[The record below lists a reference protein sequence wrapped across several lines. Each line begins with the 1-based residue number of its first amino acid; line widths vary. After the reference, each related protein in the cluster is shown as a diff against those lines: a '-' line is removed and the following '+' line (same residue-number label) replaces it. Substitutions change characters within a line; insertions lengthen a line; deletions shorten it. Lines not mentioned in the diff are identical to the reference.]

1 MAGMRPANRIWS
13 IKLMGIFELME
24 EHGHDEVLFCYNKP
38 TKLKAIIAIH
48 NTTLGNAVGGCRLRR
63 YESETEALKDALTLS
78 RIMTYQSSV
87 ADSDTGG
94 GKAVLCKDFDEE
106 TDEAYFRAFG
116 RFVEGLKGKFITYPD
131 LGTDTQDMK
140 YIKRETS
147 YVLPYES
154 PSGIKAESADLT
166 AHGVYWGMKACVKE
180 LYGVSSLD
188 GLTIAIQ
195 GVGSVGK
202 KLVQCLKQE
211 KVKLVVTDL
220 NYDSIKDVQDK
231 HPDTLVVR
239 PDQILSTPCDV
250 LSPCALG
257 GVITEENMDQLKCKV
272 IAGAAYNIVED
283 VRLCTKL
290 FKRGILYA
298 PDFVVNAGELFLTE
312 DALRVLSKEQALDS
326 VRQIYNIMAK
336 VIATSKKENVS
347 PYEAACKMAEER
359 IKRVG
364 AVKSILTHTDFSA
377 GKKS

>member
-1 MAGMRPANRIWS
+1 
-13 IKLMGIFELME
+13 MGIFELME
-24 EHGHDEVLFCYNKP
+24 KHGHEELLFCYNKP

-48 NTTLGNAVGGCRLRR
+48 NSTLGNAIGGCRLWR
-63 YESETEALKDALTLS
+63 YKSEEEALLDALKLS
-78 RIMTYQSSV
+78 EIMTYQSAV

-94 GKAVLCKDFDEE
+94 GKAVLWKDFDGE

-116 RFVEGLKGKFITYPD
+116 RFVEGLKGRLITYPD
-131 LGTDTQDMK
+131 LGTDTQEMK

-154 PSGIKAESADLT
+154 ATGIKAESADLT

-180 LYGVSSLD
+180 IYGISSLD
-188 GLTIAIQ
+188 GLNIAIQ

-202 KLVQCLKQE
+202 RLADCLKKE
-211 KVKLVVTDL
+211 KARLIVTDL

-231 HPDTLVVR
+231 YPDTLVLR
-239 PDQILSTPCDV
+239 PDEILSAKCDI

-257 GVITEENMDQLKCKV
+257 PVITRKNFHQLKCRI

-283 VRLCTKL
+283 VKLCQKL
-290 FKRGILYA
+290 FEAGILYA

-312 DALRVLSKEQALDS
+312 DALKVLSKEEALDS
-326 VRQIYNIMAK
+326 VKKIYNIMVR
-336 VIATSKKENVS
+336 VIAISKKENIS

-359 IKRVG
+359 IQRVG
-364 AVKSILTHTDFSA
+364 TVKSILC
-377 GKKS
+377 

>member
-1 MAGMRPANRIWS
+1 
-13 IKLMGIFELME
+13 LGIFELME
-24 EHGHDEVLFCYNKP
+24 QHGHEEVLFCYNRP

-48 NTTLGNAVGGCRLRR
+48 NTTLGSAVGGCRLWR
-63 YESETEALKDALTLS
+63 YKSESEALEDALRLS
-78 RIMTYQSSV
+78 RIMTYQSSM

-94 GKAVLCKDFDEE
+94 GKAVLCKDFDEP

-116 RFVEGLKGKFITYPD
+116 RFVEGLKGRFITYPD
-131 LGTDTQDMK
+131 LGTDTQQMK
-140 YIKRETS
+140 YIKRETE

-180 LYGVSSLD
+180 IYGVSSLD
-188 GLTIAIQ
+188 GLTVAIQ

-202 KLVQCLKQE
+202 RLVDCLKQE

-220 NYDSIKDVQDK
+220 NYDSIKTVQDK
-231 HPDTLVVR
+231 HPDTEVVT
-239 PDQILSTPCDV
+239 PDDILSAKCDI

-257 GVITEENMDQLKCKV
+257 PVITKKTISQLKCKV

-283 VRLCTKL
+283 VRLCKQL
-290 FKRGILYA
+290 HEMGIIYA

-312 DALRVLSKEQALDS
+312 DALKVLSKEQALDS
-326 VRQIYNIMAK
+326 VKEIYNIMAR
-336 VIATSKKENVS
+336 VIALSKKEDVS

-359 IKRVG
+359 IRRVG
-364 AVKSILTHTDFSA
+364 GVKSILTEAHFGARRKPS
-377 GKKS
+377 G